1 MTAPA
6 AAGPRL
12 HVPDEPVDR
21 RDGWYR
27 TVLAGA
33 DLDEVV
39 LGANGVA
46 EWLWPRW
53 RILERSGFDRQRF
66 TEAVAGY
73 RREIW
78 LWLAGERTWTQC
90 CSGLVGR
97 IERRI
102 SA

>member
-6 AAGPRL
+6 ATGPRL
-12 HVPDEPVDR
+12 HLPDEPVDR
-21 RDGWYR
+21 REGWYQ

-33 DLDEVV
+33 DLEEVV
-39 LGANGVA
+39 LGSDGLAD
-46 EWLWPRW
+46 WLWPRW
-53 RILERSGFDRQRF
+53 RILERSGFDHQRF
-66 TEAVAGY
+66 VESVAGY

-78 LWLAGERTWTQC
+78 LWLAGERTWAQC